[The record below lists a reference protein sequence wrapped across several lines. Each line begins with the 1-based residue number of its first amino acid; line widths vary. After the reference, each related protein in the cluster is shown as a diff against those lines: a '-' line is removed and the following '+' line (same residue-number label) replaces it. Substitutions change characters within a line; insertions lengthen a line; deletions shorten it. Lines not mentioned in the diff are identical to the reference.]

1 VAGPQCPVCEWQT
14 QSDAVQTED
23 AFMFDC
29 PRCGPYIITGEVQ
42 GLVLNKLR
50 RDSKARAIVSHMLKT
65 RRAFPGAATRLD
77 SNTLDHVL
85 SSGRLPS
92 APEQAKNLLIWLFDN
107 QPTVSAFVKLPIPE
121 IGAVI
126 GTADVGPTSPTDGLV
141 FILNGLVDSKMIETG
156 GPIERCRLT
165 LTGQQ
170 RVEALKLAE
179 ADATRRE
186 EGEVSA
192 SDRVV
197 TINHNAPAYKPTT
210 EALAQT
216 IETVSRNNEYR
227 ASDPDA
233 HEQRVAE
240 LEAGAILL
248 KAPKINVGWIKFGL
262 MVTLKFLAVTFAGT
276 AIGMLATD
284 VINGLLALFH
294 GLL

>member
-1 VAGPQCPVCEWQT
+1 
-14 QSDAVQTED
+14 
-23 AFMFDC
+23 
-29 PRCGPYIITGEVQ
+29 
-42 GLVLNKLR
+42 
-50 RDSKARAIVSHMLKT
+50 MLKT

-186 EGEVSA
+186 EGEVPA